1 MTKKIYAYGMDGFV
15 TPMMKYFAEE
25 GCLPNFSR
33 LLSEGTV
40 NETYPSF
47 PVWTPTNW
55 ATLSTGA
62 HTGTHSVPTWQT
74 VIERKSGAGE
84 KDLIVSSFDGRA
96 NNAERI
102 WNALERAGLKG
113 VAVHYPGAHPS
124 GVEIGYVVDGFG
136 APGHNSTEFEV
147 AAAQAYT
154 TDPSK
159 ASDVAMAH
167 DGSAIEGP
175 RSVEPIEAL
184 AAAEGWTNLPD
195 SASTPLATVFSVNAR
210 LGGDAN
216 RFHLLAV
223 DSTGSGYDRVLICR
237 GRDAGEIV
245 AAADL
250 GGWSDWAI
258 QSFQIDGHAQE
269 AAVRFKLLELAT
281 DGSSLKLYRTQ
292 VTYTNGF
299 TYSDSELEAELIRRF
314 GPYQEHA
321 SMTPYTSGM
330 TDFDTA
336 LEECEYQGLWFAN
349 VANYMLHER
358 DCSYF
363 TCHWHLYDYLNHIH
377 LADVDPV
384 CPGFNPETKE
394 KYLDYF
400 RRTYQVGDRVLGLM
414 YEAAD
419 RANQDGNEVYV
430 GIISDHG
437 AFPDVRIAN
446 LRQFLYDEGFL
457 VLKQSGEEAIAQD
470 LDPSSDEIDW
480 DQTKAYL
487 ARRGFDIT
495 INADPGPEFDQFER
509 ELLTALRTW
518 VDEDTGNTVVA
529 IALPKRD
536 AYLLG
541 QWGDEC
547 GDVIFAWDHDY
558 VSGYYTQWLGIE
570 GGGNVG
576 APLVYGAHHGG
587 FIPTANGFS
596 STFGSFFLDGPG
608 LKKGY
613 ERPVDRLGYIHAVD
627 VVPTF
632 CHILGVDP
640 PAQAQGTVARDLYE
654 GHEMVRERKR

>member
-1 MTKKIYAYGMDGFV
+1 
-15 TPMMKYFAEE
+15 
-25 GCLPNFSR
+25 
-33 LLSEGTV
+33 
-40 NETYPSF
+40 
-47 PVWTPTNW
+47 
-55 ATLSTGA
+55 
-62 HTGTHSVPTWQT
+62 
-74 VIERKSGAGE
+74 
-84 KDLIVSSFDGRA
+84 
-96 NNAERI
+96 
-102 WNALERAGLKG
+102 LERAGLKS

-154 TDPSK
+154 TDPAK

-167 DGSAIEGP
+167 DGSAIQGP
-175 RSVEPIEAL
+175 RSVEPIESL
-184 AAAEGWTNLPD
+184 AAAEGWTNLPE
-195 SASTPLATVFSVNAR
+195 SASPPLATAFSVNAR

-216 RFHLLAV
+216 HFHLLAV
-223 DSTGSGYDRVLICR
+223 DSSGKGYDRVLICR
-237 GRDAGEIV
+237 SLDAGDVV
-245 AAADL
+245 AAANL
-250 GGWSDWAI
+250 GDWSDWAI
-258 QSFQIDGHAQE
+258 QEFQIDGRPQE
-269 AAVRFKLLELAT
+269 AAVRFKLLELAR

-299 TYSDSELEAELIRRF
+299 TYGDSELEAELIGRF

-358 DCSYF
+358 GCSYF

-377 LADVDPV
+377 LADVDPE

-419 RANQDGNEVYV
+419 RANQDGDEVYV

-457 VLKQSGEEAIAQD
+457 VLKQGGEEAIAQD
-470 LDPSSDEIDW
+470 LDPSADEIDW
-480 DQTKAYL
+480 NLTKAYL

-495 INADPGPEFDQFER
+495 INADPGPEFDQIER

-518 VDEDTGNTVVA
+518 VDEETGNTVVA

-558 VSGYYTQWLGIE
+558 VSGYYTQWLGID

-587 FIPTANGFS
+587 FIPTTNGFS

-654 GHEMVRERKR
+654 GHEMVRERQK

>member
-15 TPMMKYFAEE
+15 TPMMKHFASE
-25 GCLPNFSR
+25 GGLPNFSR
-33 LLSEGTV
+33 LLREGTV

-84 KDLIVSSFDGRA
+84 KDVTVSSFDGRA

-102 WNALERAGLKG
+102 WNALERAGLKS

-154 TDPSK
+154 TDASK

-167 DGSAIEGP
+167 DGSAIQGP
-175 RSVEPIEAL
+175 RSVEHISAL
-184 AAAEGWTNLPD
+184 TAADDWRNLPE
-195 SASTPLATVFSVNAR
+195 SASTPLATTFTVNAR

-216 RFHLLAV
+216 SFHLLAV
-223 DSTGSGYDRVLICR
+223 DSADNGYDRVLICR
-237 GRDAGEIV
+237 SRDAGDVV
-245 AAADL
+245 ATASL
-250 GGWSDWAI
+250 GAWSDWAI
-258 QSFQIDGHAQE
+258 DSFQIDGGTQE
-269 AAVRFKLLELAT
+269 GAVRFKLMELDP

-292 VTYTNGF
+292 ITYTRGF
-299 TYSDSELEAELIRRF
+299 TYGDPELESELIRRF

-321 SMTPYTSGM
+321 SMTPYTAGM
-330 TDFDTA
+330 IDFDTA
-336 LEECEYQGLWFAN
+336 LEECEYQGVWFAN

-358 DCSYF
+358 GCSYF
-363 TCHWHLYDYLNHIH
+363 TCHWHLYDYINHIH

-384 CPGFNPETKE
+384 CPGFKPETKE
-394 KYLDYF
+394 KYMDYF
-400 RRTYQVGDRVLGLM
+400 RRAYQVGDRVLGLM

-419 RANQDGNEVYV
+419 EANRNGGEVYV

-437 AFPDVRIAN
+437 AYPDVRIAN
-446 LRQFLYDEGFL
+446 LRQFLYDKGFL
-457 VLKQSGEEAIAQD
+457 VLRNGGGDAIAQD
-470 LDPSSDEIDW
+470 LDPSSEEIDW

-495 INADPGPEFDQFER
+495 INAEPGPKFEEIER

-518 VDEDTGNTVVA
+518 IDEETGNTVVA

-587 FIPTANGFS
+587 FIPTENGFS

-608 LKKGY
+608 LKRGY

-640 PAQAQGTVARDLYE
+640 PVQAQGTVARDLYA

>member
-1 MTKKIYAYGMDGFV
+1 
-15 TPMMKYFAEE
+15 
-25 GCLPNFSR
+25 
-33 LLSEGTV
+33 
-40 NETYPSF
+40 
-47 PVWTPTNW
+47 
-55 ATLSTGA
+55 
-62 HTGTHSVPTWQT
+62 
-74 VIERKSGAGE
+74 
-84 KDLIVSSFDGRA
+84 
-96 NNAERI
+96 
-102 WNALERAGLKG
+102 
-113 VAVHYPGAHPS
+113 
-124 GVEIGYVVDGFG
+124 
-136 APGHNSTEFEV
+136 
-147 AAAQAYT
+147 
-154 TDPSK
+154 
-159 ASDVAMAH
+159 
-167 DGSAIEGP
+167 
-175 RSVEPIEAL
+175 
-184 AAAEGWTNLPD
+184 
-195 SASTPLATVFSVNAR
+195 
-210 LGGDAN
+210 LGD
-216 RFHLLAV
+216 
-223 DSTGSGYDRVLICR
+223 
-237 GRDAGEIV
+237 
-245 AAADL
+245 
-250 GGWSDWAI
+250 WSDWAI
-258 QSFQIDGHAQE
+258 QDFQIEGRAQE
-269 AAVRFKLLELAT
+269 AAVRFKLLELAR

-299 TYSDSELEAELIRRF
+299 TYGDSGLEAELIHRF

-377 LADVDPV
+377 LADVDPE

-419 RANQDGNEVYV
+419 KANQDGDDVYV

-457 VLKQSGEEAIAQD
+457 VLKQGGEEAIAQD

-495 INADPGPEFDQFER
+495 INADPGPEFDQIER

-518 VDEDTGNTVVA
+518 VDEETGNTVVA

-558 VSGYYTQWLGIE
+558 VSGYYTQWLGID

-587 FIPTANGFS
+587 FIPTTNGFS

-654 GHEMVRERKR
+654 GHEMVRER